1 MQFNCFARKH
11 AKREELEVRG
21 NINGPSSGLDRLAN
35 ESVIDHSKEGLK
47 HHKITEQKGFTYK
60 PVNVDELREAE
71 KEIIRKVQNK
81 AFGHEI
87 ALLRHLNVAQ
97 TSTDAREIGNRNRK
111 VIKKSNSIYRL
122 DPFLSK
128 DGILRVGG
136 RIRRASL
143 PEDIKHPCILP
154 RKGHVTELIICHH
167 HQKVEHQGRGMTYNS
182 IRSSGFW
189 IIGGGSAVS
198 SHISKCVKWR
208 KFRGAPQEQKMAD
221 LPEDRLKTCS
231 AFHL

>member
-1 MQFNCFARKH
+1 M
-11 AKREELEVRG
+11 
-21 NINGPSSGLDRLAN
+21 AN

-111 VIKKSNSIYRL
+111 VIKKSSSIYRL

-128 DGILRVGG
+128 DGILREGG

-143 PEDIKHPCILP
+143 PEDIKHSRILP

-189 IIGGGSAVS
+189 IIGGGFAV
-198 SHISKCVKWR
+198 
-208 KFRGAPQEQKMAD
+208 
-221 LPEDRLKTCS
+221 
-231 AFHL
+231 